1 MAQKKLKPITIG
13 YRHNL
18 EVLTFIL
25 RDSGLLQKYGL
36 DPTVRHVPDSTQGNQ
51 MLYRGE
57 VDFFLGNHISPY
69 VERKHTGAHF
79 VYLAQP
85 SNLWPSKLIVK
96 PWINSLQDLKGKGMT
111 FKGERGSHGDLAN
124 RGKLKAAGI
133 DFKRDNIQE
142 IRDYDKDI
150 NYVERYRKFREND
163 DAAATLLSPPY
174 DVIARRDGL
183 KVLEIPEYPQIH
195 NVTINSIAETI
206 KTKPGETIAFLK
218 AYCEAICLFK
228 TQKER
233 TKELLWEALS
243 AKLHFDDE
251 AIERLYDDVN
261 STMQKKPY
269 PSTDAIYNTFELA
282 LGDYP
287 ELEDMN
293 PVSMWDLHF
302 LRELDDEGFID
313 ELYKNAPQ

>member
-1 MAQKKLKPITIG
+1 MAQKRLKPIRIG

-36 DPTVRHVPDSTQGNQ
+36 EPTVRHVPDSTEGNQ
-51 MLYRGE
+51 MLYKGE

-69 VERKHTGAHF
+69 VERKNSGARF

-85 SNLWPSKLIVK
+85 SNIWPTKLIVK
-96 PWINSLQDLKGKGMT
+96 PWINDLKDLRGKGITLKGK
-111 FKGERGSHGDLAN
+111 RGSHGDLAN
-124 RGKLKAAGI
+124 RHMLEKAGI
-133 DFKRDNIQE
+133 DLKRDGIEE
-142 IRDYDKDI
+142 IRQVDKDI
-150 NYVERYRKFREND
+150 NYVQRYQRFLNND
-163 DAAATLLSPPY
+163 DAAATQLAPPY
-174 DVIARRDGL
+174 DVIAKRDGL
-183 KVLEIPEYPQIH
+183 KVLEIPEYAQIH

-206 KTKPGETIAFLK
+206 KSKPGETMAFLK

-251 AIERLYDDVN
+251 AIERLYDDVD
-261 STMQKKPY
+261 STMQRKPY
-269 PSTDAIYNTFELA
+269 PSTDAINNTFEVA
-282 LGDYP
+282 LREYP
-287 ELEDMN
+287 EIEDLN

-313 ELYKNAPQ
+313 GLYKGARN

>member
-1 MAQKKLKPITIG
+1 MAQKRLKPIRIG

-36 DPTVRHVPDSTQGNQ
+36 EPTVRHVPDSTEGNQ
-51 MLYRGE
+51 MLYKGE

-69 VERKHTGAHF
+69 VERKNSGARF

-85 SNLWPSKLIVK
+85 SNIWPTKLIVK
-96 PWINSLQDLKGKGMT
+96 PWINDLKDLRGKGITLKGK
-111 FKGERGSHGDLAN
+111 RGSHGDLAN
-124 RGKLKAAGI
+124 RHKLEKAGI
-133 DFKRDNIQE
+133 DLKRDGIEE
-142 IRDYDKDI
+142 ILQDDKDI
-150 NYVERYRKFREND
+150 NFVQRYQRFLNND
-163 DAAATLLSPPY
+163 DAAATQLAPPY
-174 DVIARRDGL
+174 DVIAKRDGL

-206 KTKPGETIAFLK
+206 KSKPGETMAFLK
-218 AYCEAICLFK
+218 AYLEAICLFK

-251 AIERLYDDVN
+251 AIERLYDDVD
-261 STMQKKPY
+261 STMQRKPY
-269 PSTDAIYNTFELA
+269 PSTDAINNTFEVA
-282 LGDYP
+282 LREYP
-287 ELEDMN
+287 ELEDLN

-313 ELYKNAPQ
+313 GLYQKAGH

>member
-1 MAQKKLKPITIG
+1 MAQKRLKPIRIG

-36 DPTVRHVPDSTQGNQ
+36 EPTVRHVPDSTEGNQ
-51 MLYRGE
+51 MLYKGE

-69 VERKHTGAHF
+69 VERMHSGARF

-85 SNLWPSKLIVK
+85 SNIWPTKLIVK
-96 PWINSLQDLKGKGMT
+96 PWINNLKDLRGKGITLKGK
-111 FKGERGSHGDLAN
+111 RGSHGDLAN
-124 RGKLKAAGI
+124 RHKLEKAGI
-133 DFKRDNIQE
+133 DLKRDGIEE
-142 IRDYDKDI
+142 ILQDDKDI
-150 NYVERYRKFREND
+150 NFVQRYQRFLNND
-163 DAAATLLSPPY
+163 DAAATQLAPPY
-174 DVIARRDGL
+174 DVIAKRDGL
-183 KVLEIPEYPQIH
+183 KVLEIPEYAQIH

-206 KTKPGETIAFLK
+206 KSKPGETMAFLK

-313 ELYKNAPQ
+313 GLYKDAGN

>member
-1 MAQKKLKPITIG
+1 MAGKKLKPIRIG

-36 DPTVRHVPDSTQGNQ
+36 EPTVLHVPDSTAGNQ
-51 MLYRGE
+51 MLYKGE

-69 VERKHTGAHF
+69 VERKRSGARF

-85 SNLWPSKLIVK
+85 SNVWPTKLIVK
-96 PWINSLQDLKGKGMT
+96 PWIKNLKDLKGKGIT
-111 FKGERGSHGDLAN
+111 FRGERGSHGDLAN
-124 RGKLKAAGI
+124 RGKLKNAGI
-133 DFKRDNIQE
+133 DFKRDGIIE
-142 IRDYDKDI
+142 IRQDDKDI
-150 NYVERYRKFREND
+150 NYVERYRKFLNND
-163 DAAATLLSPPY
+163 DAAATQLSPPY
-174 DVIARRDGL
+174 DVIAKRDGL

-195 NVTINSIAETI
+195 NVTINSISDII
-206 KTKPGETIAFLK
+206 KSKPGETMAFLK

-251 AIERLYDDVN
+251 AIERLYEDVN

-269 PSTDAIYNTFELA
+269 PSTDAINNTFELA

-287 ELEDMN
+287 ELADMN

-313 ELYKNAPQ
+313 GLYKDAGN